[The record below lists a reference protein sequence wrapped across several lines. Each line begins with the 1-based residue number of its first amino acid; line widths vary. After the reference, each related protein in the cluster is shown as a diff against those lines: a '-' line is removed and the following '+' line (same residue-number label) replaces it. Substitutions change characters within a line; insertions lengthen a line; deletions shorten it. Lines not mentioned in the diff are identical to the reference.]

1 MEIHEPTYP
10 QNSKRKSALD
20 DFFFLSWV
28 TATQKKL
35 GLHIFIFLGLEVAS
49 SQ

>member
-20 DFFFLSWV
+20 EFFLSWV